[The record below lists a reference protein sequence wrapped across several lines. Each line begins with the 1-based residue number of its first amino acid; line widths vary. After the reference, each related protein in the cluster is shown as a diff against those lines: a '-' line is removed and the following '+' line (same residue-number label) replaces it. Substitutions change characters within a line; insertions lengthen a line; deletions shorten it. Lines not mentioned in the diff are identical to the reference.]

1 MKSNQRLRFI
11 AVASLAIAGA
21 SFTYADD
28 RPTSG
33 SITADRPAASD
44 ARSGTLSGTNAQD
57 RSDTQAISQTV
68 GKTVDAALSGDIRQL
83 SQNFDRS
90 SQRRFEDATKDQRQ
104 QNNSNLQQVSMELKR
119 NFRDKYHKDI
129 ALADA
134 SQAFGS
140 DFLRSTSSSSAS
152 DLNDRARTAGSRTE
166 GTSNTNTSS
175 GNTTGTGTTGTG
187 TTGTT
192 PNIGDGTTGPR
203 GSGSAGAPRTITS
216 NSGTSGNGSPGSS
229 DNNTGVGTNA
239 RTQDMAASQTVS
251 IPASHGLPEVRVP
264 LVKDGADFKI
274 NVPSTLTAER
284 LQANLARELARAND
298 MKAQWPDDAT
308 QAERALAH
316 HIMLAVMDQDSSK
329 QTDRDHGADNQRDN
343 RSDRTTSGDRN
354 SSTDRNTTSGSK

>member
-1 MKSNQRLRFI
+1 MKSNQRIRFI

-21 SFTYADD
+21 PFTYADD

-33 SITADRPAASD
+33 SNTTDRPAASD
-44 ARSGTLSGTNAQD
+44 TRAGTLSGTNAQD
-57 RSDTQAISQTV
+57 RIDTQAISQTV

-90 SQRRFEDATKDQRQ
+90 SQRRFDDASKDQRQ
-104 QNNSNLQQVSMELKR
+104 QNNDLQKVSMELKR
-119 NFRDKYHKDI
+119 SFREKYHKDI

-134 SQAFGS
+134 SQVFGA

-166 GTSNTNTSS
+166 GT
-175 GNTTGTGTTGTG
+175 GNTTGAGTTG
-187 TTGTT
+187 TGTT

-229 DNNTGVGTNA
+229 DNNTGVAINS
-239 RTQDMAASQTVS
+239 RTQDMASQTVS

-274 NVPSTLTAER
+274 SVPSTLTPAR
-284 LQANLARELARAND
+284 LQANLSRELTRAND

-308 QAERALAH
+308 QAQRALAH
-316 HIMLAVMDQDSSK
+316 HVMLAVMDQDSSR
-329 QTDRDHGADNQRDN
+329 QTDRDSGADNQRDN
-343 RSDRTTSGDRN
+343 RSDRTTSSDRN
-354 SSTDRNTTSGSK
+354 GSTDRNTTSGSK